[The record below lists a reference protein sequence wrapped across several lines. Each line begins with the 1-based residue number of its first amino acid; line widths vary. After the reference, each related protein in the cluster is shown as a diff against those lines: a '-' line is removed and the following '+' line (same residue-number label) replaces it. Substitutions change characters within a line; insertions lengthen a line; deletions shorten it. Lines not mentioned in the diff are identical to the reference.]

1 MPYLSPPALGVTPTI
16 ADVAVAVAAF
26 ADPAQ
31 RGVTGA
37 TVVVDGGQIAIN
49 GELPPSDDGAGA
61 PGPSR

>member
-1 MPYLSPPALGVTPTI
+1 MPYLAPPALGVTPTI

-37 TVVVDGGQIAIN
+37 TVVVDGGSVMT
-49 GELPPSDDGAGA
+49 P
-61 PGPSR
+61 

>member
-1 MPYLSPPALGVTPTI
+1 VLVPIELLVPATVGAMPYLAPPALGVTPTI

-37 TVVVDGGQIAIN
+37 TVVVDGGSVMT
-49 GELPPSDDGAGA
+49 P
-61 PGPSR
+61 